1 MQAAVRVLL
10 SKLTNTKS
18 PYEMAR
24 RTNDDM
30 DVWTNILIT
39 EHDWPHI
46 SDIIVSD
53 LPKLLKIVRP
63 CFIRRKA
70 METPQSINAVKVLTD
85 KMTVDG
91 ILQHIKVQSFKGMQY
106 KAARGYITHTA
117 LKCGTVSSRVC
128 TAAEMLPI

>member
-10 SKLTNTKS
+10 SKLTKTKS
-18 PYEMAR
+18 PYEMTR
-24 RTNDDM
+24 RNNDVM
-30 DVWTNILIT
+30 DAWTNILIT

-46 SDIIVSD
+46 SNIIVSD
-53 LPKLLKIVRP
+53 LPKLLNIIRP
-63 CFIRRKA
+63 SCKRRKA
-70 METPQSINAVKVLTD
+70 METPQSINAVKVLRG

-117 LKCGTVSSRVC
+117 LKCVSSRVC